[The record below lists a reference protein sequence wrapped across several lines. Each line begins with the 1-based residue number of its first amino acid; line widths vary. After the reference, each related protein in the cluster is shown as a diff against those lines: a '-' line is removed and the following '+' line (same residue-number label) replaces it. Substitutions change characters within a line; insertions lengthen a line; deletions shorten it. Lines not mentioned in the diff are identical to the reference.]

1 MFDIGHLNDLRA
13 AEIEEIAKHFPVGAR
28 VLEIGAGTGKQALE
42 LKNRGFDVEAIEIA
56 SSHYSDDRI
65 FPIVDFDGRHIPF
78 PDASFDIAFSS
89 NVLEHIPDLTQTH
102 AEIAR
107 ILKPTGYAVHV
118 LPTHVWRFWTTLSAF
133 PTALQYAVEMLR
145 ALRPCRPLTG
155 QELRRFIGA
164 YILLAKRLATPVF
177 QRRHGERGNVLTEIW
192 YFRPEWWRRNFRAHG
207 FEIAKDMPM
216 GFFYTGNMT
225 FGPRWSIEK
234 RQRLAASLGSA
245 CHLFIIRPVRRAH
258 RVA

>member
-13 AEIEEIAKHFPVGAR
+13 VEIEEIAKHFPVGAR

-78 PDASFDIAFSS
+78 PDASFDVAFSS

-118 LPTHVWRFWTTLSAF
+118 LPTHVWR
-133 PTALQYAVEMLR
+133 
-145 ALRPCRPLTG
+145 CLTG
-155 QELRRFIGA
+155 GTRSHAGGITHDL
-164 YILLAKRLATPVF
+164 RLALDREFRMSIRERCFPHSPV
-177 QRRHGERGNVLTEIW
+177 QPGQLQMGPGV
-192 YFRPEWWRRNFRAHG
+192 AG
-207 FEIAKDMPM
+207 AK
-216 GFFYTGNMT
+216 F
-225 FGPRWSIEK
+225 
-234 RQRLAASLGSA
+234 
-245 CHLFIIRPVRRAH
+245 RRASEAPLRLH
-258 RVA
+258 EVACSQRQDAEVVPWLW